1 MKVPYVNFQAQF
13 EAEKDVL
20 MPIIE
25 RVFHQGQF
33 IAGEEITLLEQQL
46 ASLCGVERCVALNSG
61 TDALVMSLHA
71 MGVRS
76 GDEVITPPNSFFAS
90 TAVIAHLGA
99 RPVFVD
105 VLPDQ
110 NMDPDLIEAAIT
122 PKTKAIMPVHLTGR
136 ISNMSAIMEIADR
149 HGISV
154 VEDAAQAV
162 GSKLNGIPSGGFGAF
177 GCFSAHPLKNLNAA
191 GDGGFIVT
199 NDHEAADRI
208 ARLCNHGLESRN
220 SVSEWGFV
228 SRMDT
233 LQAAVLLHRLDRLP
247 HVTEKRRANAAIYRE
262 HLNQDL
268 VFYPPCKPE
277 EFNTFHTFV
286 VQVEERDALQGFL
299 ADRGIGTAIH
309 YPSPLHLQK
318 PALKWGYGPGDFP
331 VTERQADQ
339 ILSLP
344 VHQYLSEEEVI
355 HVAKSVN
362 EFCEQQL

>member
-13 EAEKDVL
+13 EAEKAVL
-20 MPIIE
+20 MPIVE
-25 RVFHQGQF
+25 RVFKQGQF
-33 IAGEEITLLEQQL
+33 IAGAEIAELEQRL
-46 ASLCGVERCVALNSG
+46 AALCGTERCVALNSG

-71 MGVRS
+71 LGVRS

-99 RPVFVD
+99 RPVFAD

-110 NMDPDLIEAAIT
+110 NMDPALIEAAIT

-136 ISNMSAIMEIADR
+136 VADMGAIMEIAKK
-149 HGISV
+149 HGIPV

-162 GSKLNGIPSGGFGAF
+162 GSKFNGTPSGGFGAF

-208 ARLCNHGLESRN
+208 GRLCNHGLEARN
-220 SVSEWGFV
+220 NVSEWGFV

-233 LQAAVLLHRLDRLP
+233 LQAAVLLHRLEQLP
-247 HVTEKRRANAAIYRE
+247 HVTEKRRMNASIYRE

-268 VFYPPCKPE
+268 VFCPPCKPE

-286 VQVEERDALQGFL
+286 VQVKERDALQSFL

-318 PALKWGYGPGDFP
+318 PAEKWGYKIGDFP

-344 VHQYLSEEEVI
+344 VHQYLTEEHVV

-362 EFCEQQL
+362 EFCEQQS